1 MPRKSLW
8 IALLLL
14 GIPATGLVV
23 AAVLTANEQP
33 QTGLPIA
40 KVDVIASYDHDTEA
54 FTQGLAVEG
63 DTLFEGTGKF
73 GRSSLRRVDLK
84 TGKVL
89 QKVLLNQNYFGEGIT
104 ILNDKIYQLTWKGK
118 QCVVYSKNDFKYME
132 TLPYRWSRARE
143 GWGIATD
150 GKVLF
155 VSDGSNNI
163 YVVDPTTL
171 KEIRRF
177 RLKDGRRP
185 LKDLNELEYVRGELL
200 ANIWYE
206 DLIARIDPVK
216 GELIGWID
224 CTNVYPARSRPDQEH
239 VLNGIAYDSKADRLF
254 VTGKN
259 WPKLYEIKI
268 REQ

>member
-8 IALLLL
+8 IALSVI
-14 GIPATGLVV
+14 GIPVVAVIV
-23 AAVLTANEQP
+23 AAVLSANERP
-33 QTGLPIA
+33 QAGLPIA
-40 KVDVIASYDHDTEA
+40 KVEVVASFNHDPDA

-63 DTLFEGTGKF
+63 ETLYEGTGKR

-84 TGKVL
+84 TGRIL
-89 QKVLLNQNYFGEGIT
+89 QKVPLNSNYFGEGIT
-104 ILNDKIYQLTWKGK
+104 ILDDKIYQLTWQGK
-118 QCVVYSKNDFKYME
+118 QCGVYNKADFKYLE
-132 TLPYRWSRARE
+132 TLPYRWTRASE

-163 YVVDPTTL
+163 FVVDPKTL

-177 RLKDGRRP
+177 RVKDGRRR
-185 LKDLNELEYVRGELL
+185 LEKLNELEYVRGELL

-239 VLNGIAYDSKADRLF
+239 VLNGIAYDAKADRLF

-268 REQ
+268 IE